1 MTARQLISPE
11 GMEAMKRNLASLE
24 KELTALQKEKNSLMN
39 HRRGGS
45 DSNMDYEQAEAE
57 EWLLFSHISRI
68 RQQIANS
75 IVCDNKIYNSDV
87 VNFGCVVEIVI
98 SDVDDKTETLSIL
111 FSDSDESSNLI
122 KVSANSP
129 IEKVI
134 FHQKEGYIGNYTVLG
149 NTFTVEIKKILKKE

>member
-11 GMEAMKRNLASLE
+11 GMEAMKRNLVSLE
-24 KELTALQKEKNSLMN
+24 KELTALQKEKNSLMK

-45 DSNMDYEQAEAE
+45 DSNLDYEQAETE
-57 EWLLFSHISRI
+57 EWILCSHIARL
-68 RQQIANS
+68 RHRIANS
-75 IVCDNKIYNSDV
+75 IVYDNKTYNSDV

-129 IEKVI
+129 IGKVI